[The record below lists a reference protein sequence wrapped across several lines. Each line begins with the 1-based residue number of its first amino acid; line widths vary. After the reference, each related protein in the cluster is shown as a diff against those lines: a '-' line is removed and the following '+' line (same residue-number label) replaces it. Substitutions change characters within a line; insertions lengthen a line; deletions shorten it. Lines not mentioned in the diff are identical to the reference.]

1 MNPQINREILL
12 ERVQNQIRLAV
23 IENNRLCEIYYERGT
38 QAKLAGNIYAAR
50 VQNVLPGM
58 NAAFVDIGLRKNG
71 FLYAGD
77 ICFDTRDQQELKDRL
92 ESTRIEKMLRPGQ
105 SIVVQVVKEPGGSKG
120 PRVSGS
126 ITLPGRLSVL
136 LPTIRYAGVSKKITD
151 PAERDR
157 LFAIA
162 QRLSETHGA
171 GVIIRTAGEGA
182 SQEQIESDYARLL
195 RMWADIEKRA
205 KHSAQPHLIQPDGDL
220 ALRAVRDMLDDSVSA
235 IRTDDA
241 ALFES
246 LCEWARTLTPE
257 YADRISIYEG
267 EMPLFDLMRVD
278 HQLEQ
283 AFMRQVNLKSGGNL
297 VIDETEAMTVIDVNT
312 AKFTGKKSLSETVF
326 HLNCE
331 AAEEI
336 ARQLRLRDIGGIVLI
351 DFIDMETPQEREAL
365 LEHLREALKADR
377 NRTNVLGMTA
387 LGLVE
392 MTRKKV
398 RQPLSKQLMRDCSSC
413 LGSGR
418 EWTHESMAYRAVREI
433 WRRRR
438 TGDTTAYVICTSEKV
453 AGWIRTIGL
462 PEGGHTVVYP
472 CGSDASYEILP
483 CGGAQPVAGSEE
495 EV

>member
-12 ERVQNQIRLAV
+12 ERVQNQTRLAV
-23 IENNRLCEIYYERGT
+23 IEDRRLCEIHYERGS

-92 ESTRIEKMLRPGQ
+92 ESARIERMLRPGQ

-126 ITLPGRLSVL
+126 ITLPGRLAVL

-151 PAERDR
+151 PTERDR
-157 LFAIA
+157 LFEIA
-162 QRLSETHGA
+162 QRLSEAHGA

-182 SQEQIESDYARLL
+182 SQEQIEADYLRLL

-205 KHSAQPHLIQPDGDL
+205 KHSAQPRLIQSDGSL

-241 ALFES
+241 QLYES
-246 LCEWARTLTPE
+246 LCHWARTLTPE
-257 YADRISIYEG
+257 YADRISLHKG

-283 AFMRQVNLKSGGNL
+283 AFGRIVHLKSGGNL

-312 AKFTGKKSLSETVF
+312 AKFTGKKSLSETIF
-326 HLNCE
+326 RLNCE

-336 ARQLRLRDIGGIVLI
+336 ARQLRLRDLGGIVLI
-351 DFIDMETPQEREAL
+351 DFIDMDAPQEREAL
-365 LEHLREALKADR
+365 LEHLRQALRNDR

-392 MTRKKV
+392 MTRKKA
-398 RQPLSKQLMRDCSSC
+398 RQPLNKLLMRDCSAC

-418 EWTHESMAYRAVREI
+418 EWTHESVAYQAVREL

-438 TGDTTAYVICTSEKV
+438 MGDNTAYVIRTGEKV
-453 AGWIRTIGL
+453 AGWIDTIGL
-462 PEGGHTVVYP
+462 PEGGRTVLEID
-472 CGSDASYEILP
+472 GSNASYEILP
-483 CGGAQPVAGSEE
+483 CGGTSPCAGSEE

>member
-12 ERVQNQIRLAV
+12 ERVQNQTRLAV
-23 IENNRLCEIYYERGT
+23 IENRRLCEIYYERGT
-38 QAKLAGNIYAAR
+38 QTKLAGNIYAAR

-92 ESTRIEKMLRPGQ
+92 ESARIERMLRPGQ

-136 LPTIRYAGVSKKITD
+136 LPTIRYAGVSKKITA
-151 PAERDR
+151 PNERDR
-157 LFAIA
+157 LFAVA

-171 GVIIRTAGEGA
+171 GVIIRTAGDGA
-182 SQEQIESDYARLL
+182 SEEQIENDYLRLL
-195 RMWADIEKRA
+195 RMWEDIERRA
-205 KHSAQPHLIQPDGDL
+205 KHSAHPRLIQTDGDL
-220 ALRAVRDMLDDSVSA
+220 VLRAVRDMLDDSVSA

-241 ALFES
+241 SLYES
-246 LCEWARTLTPE
+246 LRTWARALTPE
-257 YADRISIYEG
+257 FEDRISLHEG
-267 EMPLFDLMRVD
+267 EVPLFDLMRVD

-283 AFMRQVNLKSGGNL
+283 AFGRIVHLKSGGNL

-312 AKFTGKKSLSETVF
+312 AKYTGKRSLSETVF
-326 HLNCE
+326 RLNCE

-336 ARQLRLRDIGGIVLI
+336 ARQLRLRDLGGIVII
-351 DFIDMETPQEREAL
+351 DFIDMESPQEREAL
-365 LEHLREALKADR
+365 LEHLRAELGSDR

-392 MTRKKV
+392 MTRKKA
-398 RQPLSKQLMRDCSSC
+398 RQPLSKLLMRECAAC
-413 LGSGR
+413 QGSGR
-418 EWTHESMAYRAVREI
+418 EWSYESVAYQAVREL

-438 TGDTTAYVICTSEKV
+438 AGDATAYTIRAGEKV

-462 PEGGHTVVYP
+462 PEGGRTVLEP
-472 CGSDASYEILP
+472 CEGHASYEILP
-483 CGGAQPVAGSEE
+483 CDGEKTVAGSEE

>member
-12 ERVQNQIRLAV
+12 ERVQNQTRLAV
-23 IENNRLCEIYYERGT
+23 IEDRRLCEIHYERGS

-92 ESTRIEKMLRPGQ
+92 ESARIEKMLRPGQ

-126 ITLPGRLSVL
+126 ITLPGRLAVL

-151 PAERDR
+151 PVERDR
-157 LFAIA
+157 LFAVA

-182 SQEQIESDYARLL
+182 SQEQIEADYQRLL
-195 RMWADIEKRA
+195 RMWTDIEKRA
-205 KHSAQPHLIQPDGDL
+205 KHSAQPRLIQSDGSL

-241 ALFES
+241 LLYDE
-246 LCEWARTLTPE
+246 LCHWARTLTPE
-257 YADRISIYEG
+257 YADRISLHEG

-283 AFMRQVNLKSGGNL
+283 AFGRIVHLKSGGNL

-312 AKFTGKKSLSETVF
+312 AKFTGKKSLSETIF
-326 HLNCE
+326 RLNCE

-336 ARQLRLRDIGGIVLI
+336 ARQLRLRDLGGIVLI
-351 DFIDMETPQEREAL
+351 DFIDMDAPQEREAL
-365 LEHLREALKADR
+365 LEHLRQALRNDR

-392 MTRKKV
+392 MTRKKA
-398 RQPLSKQLMRDCSSC
+398 RQPLNKLLMRDCSAC

-418 EWTHESMAYRAVREI
+418 EWTHESVAYQAVREL

-438 TGDTTAYVICTSEKV
+438 AGDTTAYVIRTGEKV
-453 AGWIRTIGL
+453 AGWIDTIGL
-462 PEGGHTVVYP
+462 PEGGRTALEIDGGNV
-472 CGSDASYEILP
+472 SYEILP
-483 CGGAQPVAGSEE
+483 CGGTSPCAGSEE

>member
-12 ERVQNQIRLAV
+12 ERVQNQTRLAV
-23 IENNRLCEIYYERGT
+23 IEDRRLCEIHYERGS

-58 NAAFVDIGLRKNG
+58 NAAFVDVGLRKNG

-92 ESTRIEKMLRPGQ
+92 ESARIEKMLRPGQ

-126 ITLPGRLSVL
+126 ITLPGRLAVL

-151 PAERDR
+151 PTERDR
-157 LFAIA
+157 LFEIA
-162 QRLSETHGA
+162 QRLSEAHGA

-182 SQEQIESDYARLL
+182 SQEQIEADYLRLL

-205 KHSAQPHLIQPDGDL
+205 KHSAQPRLIQSDGSL

-241 ALFES
+241 QLYES
-246 LCEWARTLTPE
+246 LCHWARTLTPE
-257 YADRISIYEG
+257 YADRISLHKG

-283 AFMRQVNLKSGGNL
+283 AFGRIVHLKSGGNL

-312 AKFTGKKSLSETVF
+312 AKFTGKKSLSETIF
-326 HLNCE
+326 RLNCE

-336 ARQLRLRDIGGIVLI
+336 ARQLRLRDLGGIVLI
-351 DFIDMETPQEREAL
+351 DFIDMDAPQEREAL
-365 LEHLREALKADR
+365 LEHLRQALRNDR

-392 MTRKKV
+392 MTRKKA
-398 RQPLSKQLMRDCSSC
+398 RQPLNKLLMRDCSAC

-418 EWTHESMAYRAVREI
+418 EWTHESVAYQAVREL

-438 TGDTTAYVICTSEKV
+438 MGDNTAYVIRTGEKV
-453 AGWIRTIGL
+453 AGWIDTIGL
-462 PEGGHTVVYP
+462 PEGGRTVLEID
-472 CGSDASYEILP
+472 GSNASYEILP
-483 CGGAQPVAGSEE
+483 CGGTSPCAGSEE